1 MIAMQYTIQL
11 AADFGIDRVRERVTA
26 RFPLFDNLPGLA
38 HKSYLFNHQHGLYAP
53 FYIWNSHDAA
63 RDFLLGPLFVGVI
76 KTFGRPRV
84 RTWNVI
90 AYDIVDASV
99 EARYAVREVDSLSP
113 EDGLGALADVE
124 RDQHRALAGTAGLHS
139 HAVALDADRWELV
152 RYSLW
157 RDEACATK
165 ARGDAVQTYEVL
177 HLSSPGSDRA
187 KFGEVLR
194 MSTSRG

>member
-11 AADFGIDRVRERVTA
+11 AADFSAEKIRERVTA
-26 RFPLFDNLPGLA
+26 RYPLFDHHSGLA

-63 RDFLLGPLFVGVI
+63 RDFLLGPLFVGVVQ
-76 KTFGRPRV
+76 TFGRPRV

-90 AYDIVDASV
+90 AYDIIDATVDP
-99 EARYAVREVDSLSP
+99 RYAVREVDSIPSEQPLAP
-113 EDGLGALADVE
+113 LADNE

-157 RDEACATK
+157 RDEGSATK
-165 ARGDAVQTYEVL
+165 ARGDSVQPYEVL
-177 HLSSPGSDRA
+177 HLSTPESARTQ
-187 KFGEVLR
+187 FGEILPLAK
-194 MSTSRG
+194 SRG

>member
-11 AADFGIDRVRERVTA
+11 AADFGLDKVLNRVTA
-26 RFPLFDNLPGLA
+26 RYPLFDNLPGLA

-63 RDFLLGPLFVGVI
+63 RDFLLGPLFVGVTQ
-76 KTFGRPRV
+76 TFGRPRV

-90 AYDIVDASV
+90 AYDIIDASV
-99 EARYAVREVDSLSP
+99 VPSYAIREVDTVP
-113 EDGLGALADVE
+113 AEQMMGPLADTE

-157 RDEACATK
+157 RDAASALK
-165 ARGDAVQTYEVL
+165 ARGDSVQPYEVL
-177 HLSSPGSDRA
+177 HLSSPESDHA
-187 KFGEVLR
+187 QFGEVLKL
-194 MSTSRG
+194 SKSR

>member
-11 AADFGIDRVRERVTA
+11 AADFGIDKIRDRVTA
-26 RFPLFDNLPGLA
+26 RYPLFDNLPGLA

-76 KTFGRPRV
+76 RTFGRPRV

-90 AYDIVDASV
+90 AYDVIDASV
-99 EARYAVREVDSLSP
+99 EPRYAVREVDSIAP
-113 EDGLGALADVE
+113 EDDLGALAEAE
-124 RDQHRALAGTAGLHS
+124 RAQHRALAGTEGLGC

-157 RDEACATK
+157 RDQSCATK
-165 ARGDAVQTYEVL
+165 AKGDSVQPYEVL
-177 HLSSPGSDRA
+177 HMSSPGTDQA
-187 KFGEVLR
+187 HFGEVLR
-194 MSTSRG
+194 MRG

>member
-11 AADFGIDRVRERVTA
+11 AADFGVERIRERVNA
-26 RFPLFDNLPGLA
+26 RGPLFDKFPGLA
-38 HKSYLFNHQHGLYAP
+38 HKSYLFNHQHALYAP

-63 RDFLLGPLFVGVI
+63 RDFLLGSLFVSVME
-76 KTFGRPRV
+76 TFGRPRV

-90 AYDIVDASV
+90 AYDIIDAAV
-99 EARYAVREVDSLSP
+99 APRYAVREVDSIAS
-113 EDGLGALADVE
+113 EDHLGTLAEQE
-124 RDQHRALAGTAGLHS
+124 RDHHRALAGTDGLHS

-157 RDEACATK
+157 RDESCALK
-165 ARGDAVQTYEVL
+165 VRADSVQPYEVL
-177 HLSSPGSDRA
+177 HLSTPESDHA
-187 KFGEVLR
+187 HFGEVLR

>member
-11 AADFGIDRVRERVTA
+11 AADFGLDKVLNRVTA
-26 RFPLFDNLPGLA
+26 RYPLFDNLPGLA

-63 RDFLLGPLFVGVI
+63 RDFLLGPLFIGVTQ
-76 KTFGRPRV
+76 TFGRPRV

-90 AYDIVDASV
+90 AYDIIDSAVVPS
-99 EARYAVREVDSLSP
+99 YAIREVDTVPAEQSMGP
-113 EDGLGALADVE
+113 LADAE
-124 RDQHRALAGTAGLHS
+124 RDQHRALAGTPGLHS

-157 RDEACATK
+157 RDAGCALK
-165 ARGDAVQTYEVL
+165 ARGDSVQPYEVL
-177 HLSSPGSDRA
+177 HLSNPESDHA
-187 KFGEVLR
+187 PFGEVLR
-194 MSTSRG
+194 LSKSR